1 MDTPDR
7 QQDEAQ
13 LRALRTRDLMGHAV
27 TEAKLVAR
35 AELLHARAELKD
47 ELSNVKWV
55 ALFAAPALVL
65 LLCALAVLFVLVA
78 LALPLPP
85 VAALAIVFGV
95 LVIAAGVLG
104 FLAKARLP
112 NKPMR
117 HTVERLSRYLEIRE
131 DLKH

>member
-1 MDTPDR
+1 MDISDR

-47 ELSNVKWV
+47 ELSNAKWV
-55 ALFAAPALVL
+55 AIFAAPALGL
-65 LLCALAVLFVLVA
+65 SLCALAVLFVLIA
-78 LALPLPP
+78 FALPLPP
-85 VAALAIVFGV
+85 VAALAIVFAV
-95 LVIAAGVLG
+95 LVIASLVLG

-112 NKPMR
+112 KKPMR
-117 HTVERLSRYLEIRE
+117 HTMERLSKYLEIRE
-131 DLKH
+131 ELKH

>member
-1 MDTPDR
+1 MEPSNR
-7 QQDEAQ
+7 QLDEEQ
-13 LRALRTRDLMGHAV
+13 VRGLRTRDLVGQAV

-35 AELLHARAELKD
+35 AEILHARAELKD
-47 ELSNVKWV
+47 ELGNVKWV
-55 ALFAAPALVL
+55 AIFAAPALVF

-78 LALPLPP
+78 FALPLPP

-95 LVIAAGVLG
+95 LVIAAGVLA

-112 NKPMR
+112 KKPMG
-117 HTVERLSRYLEIRE
+117 HTLERLSQYLELRE